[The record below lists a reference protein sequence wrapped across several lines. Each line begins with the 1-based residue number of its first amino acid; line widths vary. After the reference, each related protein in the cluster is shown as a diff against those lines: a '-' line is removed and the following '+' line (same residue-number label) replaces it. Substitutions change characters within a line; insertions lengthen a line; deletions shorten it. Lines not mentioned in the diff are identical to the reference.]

1 MIKQLPNG
9 QNDMLV
15 NSQELTY
22 EIRRAEQYVLVYV
35 IISIRSERDIE
46 PEWATLITCLSTRCT
61 LICRLSFISDTFML
75 KSVG

>member
-9 QNDMLV
+9 QSDMLV

-46 PEWATLITCLSTRCT
+46 PEWATLI
-61 LICRLSFISDTFML
+61 CRLSFISDTFML